1 MDNRTKHIGS
11 VRREPVDEVAVIDID
26 IRSGGRRWRVVTSR
40 LVSP

>member
-11 VRREPVDEVAVIDID
+11 VRREPVDEVAVIDI
-26 IRSGGRRWRVVTSR
+26 RSGGRRWRVVTSR